1 MRSLEINRL
10 FCGKSRPWTWGLPEE
25 RGRAKPQGTEDRGQG
40 TVEAGKQACPP
51 VVENPGKQE
60 RVQGSGGKEDRGQ
73 NVQYSTEQY
82 SIIKGTA
89 VSYGSRPLAESGRMD
104 RKGEGGG
111 PRAEVR
117 PLTTNHQP
125 PTTDQPLSGRRGAEK
140 RPRGGGAGGREEGYS
155 SGGGGM
161 SSGMMSPGR
170 GSSGGGGGGLMPR
183 GPRSGRP
190 SPLARPP
197 LA

>member
-104 RKGEGGG
+104 RKGEGGS
-111 PRAEVR
+111 EVG
-117 PLTTNHQP
+117 
-125 PTTDQPLSGRRGAEK
+125 D
-140 RPRGGGAGGREEGYS
+140 
-155 SGGGGM
+155 
-161 SSGMMSPGR
+161 
-170 GSSGGGGGGLMPR
+170 
-183 GPRSGRP
+183 PRSGHRP
-190 SPLARPP
+190 STTNYQPSTTGERLGHGWK
-197 LA
+197 